1 MKIDSSQLSIKH
13 RWPLSQKTDKS
24 MDSFDLPLARS
35 SISKAM
41 SANNSCNKLRR
52 CVGEASAYNNTLNA
66 HKSDGNEI
74 INSSIQIKCSLNA
87 NQLSTK
93 QCQIKHFHHYNR

>member
-1 MKIDSSQLSIKH
+1 
-13 RWPLSQKTDKS
+13 
-24 MDSFDLPLARS
+24 MDNFDLPLARS

-52 CVGEASAYNNTLNA
+52 CVGEASAYNNTLKA

-74 INSSIQIKCSLNA
+74 INASIQIKHSLNA
-87 NQLSTK
+87 NQLST
-93 QCQIKHFHHYNR
+93 QCQIKHFHHYNRNLRMKDFPFACREKK